1 MYHKLKKCLNSRS
14 SHQRCSIEKAVLKNF
29 AIFTGKHLRWSLFL
43 IELQVWGPA
52 TVLKETP
59 AKVFFCAYCEIFKN
73 TYFQEKL
80 QTTASLNC
88 KQQRLPPA
96 LNSISLFSSR
106 STLRFKEF
114 SLGCLVVDSSL
125 IRKKEKLAEMVTRV
139 IRCHSLSLVVNRCT
153 SRCTVCCHSLSL
165 DVPLVYLFI
174 FYQLK
179 SLSMFKLFN

>member
-29 AIFTGKHLRWSLFL
+29 AIFTGKHLHWSLFL

-80 QTTASLNC
+80 QRTASLNC

-125 IRKKEKLAEMVTRV
+125 IRKKK
-139 IRCHSLSLVVNRCT
+139 N
-153 SRCTVCCHSLSL
+153 
-165 DVPLVYLFI
+165 
-174 FYQLK
+174 
-179 SLSMFKLFN
+179 